1 MCHAA
6 HGDRQPCRA
15 LRHLGTFA
23 GVPTHQTHRIPRLAS
38 RAARRLVAA
47 AALASASLAPCATVA
62 AQGTGTTAAAVPG
75 RPGSVADITFWS
87 QMLGTNK
94 HARVYLP
101 PSYGA
106 GSRRYP
112 VAYYLH
118 GVTGDETNWSVQ
130 GRLGIVMDS
139 LVAAG
144 MPEMI
149 VVMPDGD
156 DSWYTTW
163 NALGNFAD
171 CTRNPPQRERAATY
185 CVPWPKYDDYIAR
198 DVVAH
203 VDSSYRTIAD
213 RAHRGIAGLSM
224 GGYGAVSLALGYPD
238 VFSAAASHSGVLA
251 PLLGIA
257 HDSVPAPTRD
267 AVDIDEVHARW
278 PQWLWPSLSL
288 AFGGRDMFG
297 WWARDPVRMAMRAT
311 DGGRP
316 LPPLLVDVGTG
327 DPFLAENREF
337 VAGARALGERIDYHE
352 WPGGHDW
359 NYWRSHLPES
369 LAWMARR
376 LSSP

>member
-1 MCHAA
+1 MT
-6 HGDRQPCRA
+6 RQLIPQLIHRRVTPLALRRA
-15 LRHLGTFA
+15 LAIALLS
-23 GVPTHQTHRIPRLAS
+23 PLA
-38 RAARRLVAA
+38 
-47 AALASASLAPCATVA
+47 
-62 AQGTGTTAAAVPG
+62 TTAAAAQATTQVPSG
-75 RPGSVADITFWS
+75 AAASPARKAGSVVDIEFWS
-87 QMLGTNK
+87 QMLGTTK

-101 PSYGA
+101 PSYRAGA
-106 GSRRYP
+106 RRYP

-118 GVTGDETNWSVQ
+118 GANGSEADWSTQ
-130 GRLGIVMDS
+130 GRLGATMDS
-139 LVAAG
+139 LVASG

-156 DSWYTTW
+156 DGWYTTW
-163 NALGNFAD
+163 NALGNFTE
-171 CTRNPPQRERAATY
+171 CSRMPPKKESAPDY

-203 VDSSYRTIAD
+203 IDSTYRTIAD

-257 HDSVPAPTRD
+257 HDGVPAPTRD
-267 AVDIDEVHARW
+267 AVDIDEIRARW
-278 PQWLWPSLSL
+278 PQWLWPSLAL

-297 WWARDPVRMAMRAT
+297 WWARDPVRIAMRAV

-316 LPPLLVDVGTG
+316 LPPLLVDVGVD
-327 DPFLAENREF
+327 DPFLAQNREF
-337 VAGARALGERIDYHE
+337 VAGATRLGESVEYHE
-352 WPGGHDW
+352 WPGGHTW
-359 NYWRSHLPES
+359 EYWRAHLPQS
-369 LAWMARR
+369 LVWLAGR

>member
-1 MCHAA
+1 MCHTT
-6 HGDRQPCRA
+6 GRGRQPCRA
-15 LRHLGTFA
+15 LRHVGTFA
-23 GVPTHQTHRIPRLAS
+23 GVPTHQTHRMPSLPAS
-38 RAARRLVAA
+38 RVAARLLLA
-47 AALASASLAPCATVA
+47 AALAPLLFADAAR
-62 AQGTGTTAAAVPG
+62 AQGTTPAARRA
-75 RPGSVADITFWS
+75 GSVVEISFWS

-101 PSYGA
+101 PSYAIGT
-106 GSRRYP
+106 RRYP

-118 GVTGDETNWSVQ
+118 GASGSEADWSTQ
-130 GRLGIVMDS
+130 GRLGATMDS
-139 LVAAG
+139 LVGAG

-156 DSWYTTW
+156 DGWYTTW
-163 NALGNFAD
+163 NALGNFTECNRTPPKKESPAD
-171 CTRNPPQRERAATY
+171 Y

-203 VDSSYRTIAD
+203 VDSTYRTIAD

-251 PLLGIA
+251 PLLGIP
-257 HDSVPAPTRD
+257 HDSVPAPARD
-267 AVDIDEVHARW
+267 AVDIDEVRARW
-278 PQWLWPSLSL
+278 PQWLWPSLNL

-297 WWARDPVRMAMRAT
+297 WWARDPVRIAMRAT

-337 VAGARALGERIDYHE
+337 VAGARALGETVEYHE

-359 NYWRSHLPES
+359 SYWRAHLPQS
-369 LAWMARR
+369 LVWMARR
-376 LSSP
+376 LSAP